1 MRAFWS
7 LFGLPLLAK
16 ELTEQAA
23 RRRTYVIRTV
33 YAVLLCG
40 FAVLIFWGEVF
51 QNIND
56 PLDMLG
62 QGRSMLQILVALQIA
77 GIVLFVPA
85 LSCGAIS
92 GEKESNTFGL
102 LLLTRLGPGTILLEK
117 YLGRVFSMVTFLLLS
132 FPLIGFCYAL
142 GGVQQQD
149 IWLSI
154 FILLTM
160 VFQLSALGV
169 FCSAFFR
176 TTVAS
181 FIATYILGALLFFG
195 PILIQ
200 LSPSSARAD
209 MRRTA
214 HNVINRTL
222 QRINQSSL
230 RSIEKLDRWTG
241 AKTPTL
247 SQKPQWET
255 FNVNS
260 DDMHIPFFPAPQMMS
275 QMFNEWSPTPTWA
288 IAIRA
293 VPAWM
298 LTGLLLL
305 LARLVLVRRAFL
317 QPRNYLMDFFRLI
330 DRMFHAM
337 NNRFTKGVVL
347 VNDTLSLPVDDPV
360 AWREVSKRSLGTFRY
375 LLRIFL
381 AMEVPILTVGLVVL
395 GIGDFSSNLR
405 HPLFLFFSIIA
416 WTLGLLLVVV
426 KSSTIISGE
435 RSSETLNVLLSTPLS
450 SREIIWQKLAGVRR
464 LSFVVAI
471 PILTVVGLQMW
482 YVTMHGVHEH
492 TNYGYRG
499 GRSNVDAI
507 WLVYGL
513 TQFLCV
519 LVLIPLASWLSLL
532 IGLLVRTQT
541 RAIFTSLAVLVAWIV
556 VPFVVAM
563 ITMSALGHEYEEVV
577 LPTLLVSPAMLPAL
591 MESGELGGFSY
602 EISHS
607 KITPYLVILFTL
619 GFYLGVVIV
628 LRTLTLRWAP
638 YLLGR
643 QESGAE
649 LRYKSKRHALP
660 TLAGRPSRST

>member
-23 RRRTYVIRTV
+23 RRRTYIIRTV
-33 YAVLLCG
+33 YAALLCG
-40 FAVLIFWGEVF
+40 FAVLIFWGQVF
-51 QNIND
+51 RSISD

-62 QGRSMLQILVALQIA
+62 QGRGMLQVLVTLQIV
-77 GIVLFVPA
+77 GILLFVPA

-92 GEKESNTFGL
+92 AEKESNTFGL

-154 FILLTM
+154 FMLLTM
-160 VFQLSALGV
+160 VFQLSALGI

-181 FIATYILGALLFFG
+181 FIATYVLGALIFFG
-195 PILIQ
+195 PIFIQ
-200 LSPSSARAD
+200 LVASPSAQAD
-209 MRRTA
+209 MRKAVRSYVDHSVQGIAQRTT
-214 HNVINRTL
+214 N
-222 QRINQSSL
+222 
-230 RSIEKLDRWTG
+230 SIKKLDRWSG

-247 SQKPQWET
+247 AQQPQWEAFDAT
-255 FNVNS
+255 A
-260 DDMHIPFFPAPQMMS
+260 DDMHVPFFPAPQMMS
-275 QMFNEWSPTPTWA
+275 QMFNNWSPTPTWA

-298 LTGLLLL
+298 LTGFLLL
-305 LARLVLVRRAFL
+305 LARLALVQRAFL
-317 QPRNYLMDFFRLI
+317 QPRNYVMDFFRLI

-337 NNRFTKGVVL
+337 NTRFTKGVVL
-347 VNDTLSLPVDDPV
+347 VNDTMSLPIDDPV

-381 AMEVPILTVGLVVL
+381 AMEIPILTVGLVVL

-464 LSFVVAI
+464 LSLVVAI

-482 YVTMHGVHEH
+482 YAAMHGGYNYS
-492 TNYGYRG
+492 NYGYG
-499 GRSNVDAI
+499 GRSHVDAI

-519 LVLIPLASWLSLL
+519 LVFIPLVSWMSLL

-556 VPFVVAM
+556 VPFVVTM
-563 ITMSALGHEYEEVV
+563 IAMSALGHEYEEMV
-577 LPTLLVSPAMLPAL
+577 LPVLLLSPAMLPAL
-591 MESGELGGFSY
+591 METGELGGFSY
-602 EISHS
+602 EFSHAQV
-607 KITPYLVILFTL
+607 TPYLIILFTL
-619 GFYLGVVIV
+619 GFYFGLVVV

-643 QESGAE
+643 QESGGSM
-649 LRYKSKRHALP
+649 RYKSRQHVLP
-660 TLAGRPSRST
+660 TLAGRPSKSA